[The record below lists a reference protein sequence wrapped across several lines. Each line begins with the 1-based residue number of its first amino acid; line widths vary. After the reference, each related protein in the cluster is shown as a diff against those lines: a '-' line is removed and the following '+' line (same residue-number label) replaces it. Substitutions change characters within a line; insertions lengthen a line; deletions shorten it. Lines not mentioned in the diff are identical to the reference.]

1 MKNKN
6 IVIGIR
12 PIIESIKSNENN
24 FDKIIIKK
32 GLKGSLFFEM
42 LGMIKENNIKHQ
54 FVPIE
59 KLNKISKKN
68 HQGVIGFKNIIN
80 THKIEKLLPG
90 IYEKGENPFLLIVDQ
105 VTDTRNLGAIIRVA
119 ECYGIHAVIIPEKN
133 CAPINEL
140 TYKTSAGA
148 INYIPICKEN
158 DLFKT
163 VNYLKE
169 SGLNIIS
176 CSEKS
181 NKNINE
187 IDIKSPLCVVVGSEE
202 KGISK
207 QILKSSNEHVKI
219 PLYGKIESLNVSVAT
234 GIILYECVKQ
244 IKLSIS

>member
-1 MKNKN
+1 MKNRN

-12 PIIESIKSNENN
+12 PIIESIKSSENN

-32 GLKGSLFFEM
+32 GLKGSLFFEL
-42 LGMIKENNIKHQ
+42 LGIIKKNNIKHQ

-68 HQGVIGFKNIIN
+68 HQGVIGFKNIISTYN
-80 THKIEKLLPG
+80 IELLLPS

-119 ECYGIHAVIIPEKN
+119 ECCGVHAVIIPEKN

-148 INYIPICKEN
+148 INYIPICKEK
-158 DLFKT
+158 DLLKT
-163 VNYLKE
+163 VNYLKD
-169 SGLNIIS
+169 SGLNIIA

-187 IDIKSPLCVVVGSEE
+187 IDIKTPLCIVVGSEE

-207 QILKSSNEHVKI
+207 QILNSSDEQVKI
-219 PLYGKIESLNVSVAT
+219 PLYGKIESLNVSVAA
-234 GIILYECVKQ
+234 GIILYECTKQ
-244 IKLSIS
+244 IKSPVV